1 MEKIR
6 NLESAAGYIAFFELF
21 VITNPAGQFTWYTC
35 SCGQILNFFVEDK
48 SLPTHRSKTP
58 GLSTFLATV
67 VSGREHPQR
76 HADFVG
82 RVHPDGTRTSHTL
95 PLPPFASPA
104 RALVANKHQ
113 HRPDKRPGGALQSLV
128 SEANGP

>member
-1 MEKIR
+1 MQLR
-6 NLESAAGYIAFFELF
+6 ANFQLFCGY
-21 VITNPAGQFTWYTC
+21 
-35 SCGQILNFFVEDK
+35 
-48 SLPTHRSKTP
+48 TP
-58 GLSTFLATV
+58 VQNTGLSTVLATV

-104 RALVANKHQ
+104 RALVANKRHLTG
-113 HRPDKRPGGALQSLV
+113 RLERGALTQAPFVRTAGARTVRLCVFVV
-128 SEANGP
+128 SA

>member
-1 MEKIR
+1 M
-6 NLESAAGYIAFFELF
+6 S
-21 VITNPAGQFTWYTC
+21 PYTPV
-35 SCGQILNFFVEDK
+35 QN
-48 SLPTHRSKTP
+48 T

-113 HRPDKRPGGALQSLV
+113 HS
-128 SEANGP
+128 

>member
-1 MEKIR
+1 M
-6 NLESAAGYIAFFELF
+6 
-21 VITNPAGQFTWYTC
+21 QFTWYTC
-35 SCGQILNFFVEDK
+35 SCGQIFNFFVA
-48 SLPTHRSKTP
+48 THRSKTP

-104 RALVANKHQ
+104 RALVANKRHLTG
-113 HRPDKRPGGALQSLV
+113 RLERGALTQAPFVRTAGARTVRLRVWFQHDVFSSLRLLGCYWSV
-128 SEANGP
+128 

>member
-1 MEKIR
+1 MYVLFGMGSVPFEKQSYR
-6 NLESAAGYIAFFELF
+6 A
-21 VITNPAGQFTWYTC
+21 QFQNT
-35 SCGQILNFFVEDK
+35 
-48 SLPTHRSKTP
+48 

-82 RVHPDGTRTSHTL
+82 RVRPDGTRTSHTL

-113 HRPDKRPGGALQSLV
+113 HS
-128 SEANGP
+128 

>member
-1 MEKIR
+1 MVHVQLR
-6 NLESAAGYIAFFELF
+6 ANFQLFCGY
-21 VITNPAGQFTWYTC
+21 
-35 SCGQILNFFVEDK
+35 
-48 SLPTHRSKTP
+48 TP
-58 GLSTFLATV
+58 VQNTGLSTFLATV

-113 HRPDKRPGGALQSLV
+113 HS
-128 SEANGP
+128 